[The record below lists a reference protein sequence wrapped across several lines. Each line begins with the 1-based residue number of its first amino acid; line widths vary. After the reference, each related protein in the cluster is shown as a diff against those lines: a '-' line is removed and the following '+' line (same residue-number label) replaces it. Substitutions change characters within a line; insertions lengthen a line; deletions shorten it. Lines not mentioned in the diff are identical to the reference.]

1 MTIKLGV
8 IAQEQ
13 PGKQLLSS
21 RVGNNVSI
29 RYNYMKKNVYTL
41 IDVFVH
47 ISEHTE
53 NMNTSM
59 QETIAAGG

>member
-8 IAQEQ
+8 IAHEQ

-21 RVGNNVSI
+21 RVGNSISI
-29 RYNYMKKNVYTL
+29 RYNYMKKNVYML

-47 ISEHTE
+47 ISDHTE
-53 NMNTSM
+53 
-59 QETIAAGG
+59 Q